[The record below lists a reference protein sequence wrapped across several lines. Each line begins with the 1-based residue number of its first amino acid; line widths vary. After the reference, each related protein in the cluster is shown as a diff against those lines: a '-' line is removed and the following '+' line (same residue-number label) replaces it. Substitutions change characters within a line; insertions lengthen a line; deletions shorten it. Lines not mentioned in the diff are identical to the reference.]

1 MRGKENV
8 KELMNL
14 EEGAIYLG
22 ISKNTLEIYIKIGLI
37 PAIRTKN
44 DWNIKK
50 KDLDEWLKKELAR
63 REEKKVKKIPNP
75 VITFANQKGGVGKS
89 TSAINLGA
97 GIALKGYKVLL
108 IDLDIQCNAT
118 HALYRE
124 LEDDEKNVRDVLLG
138 KEDLSTIITETHTK
152 NLYIAPAGE
161 NLSLVDVELA
171 QEFNTDL
178 SRLIAAL
185 ENPVTSFFD
194 FIIIDTAPYL
204 GLLTLNAMAAS
215 DYIIVPVACEY
226 FPLIGIKWLLKSIQ
240 KVRDLTQREIEI
252 LGYLITMYDSR
263 ERITKIIEEVLEDQF
278 EEKVFKTRI
287 RKNTR
292 IKALPYERKTIFEYE
307 NMNSAGYRD
316 YLYFTNE
323 VLKRLGYINEG

>member
-1 MRGKENV
+1 MRISWYKTNSYKGETMRGKENV

-14 EEGAIYLG
+14 EEGATYLG

-63 REEKKVKKIPNP
+63 REQKEVKRISNP

-108 IDLDIQCNAT
+108 VDLDIQCNAT

-138 KEDLSTIITETHTK
+138 KEDLSTIIT
-152 NLYIAPAGE
+152 
-161 NLSLVDVELA
+161 
-171 QEFNTDL
+171 
-178 SRLIAAL
+178 
-185 ENPVTSFFD
+185 
-194 FIIIDTAPYL
+194 
-204 GLLTLNAMAAS
+204 
-215 DYIIVPVACEY
+215 
-226 FPLIGIKWLLKSIQ
+226 
-240 KVRDLTQREIEI
+240 
-252 LGYLITMYDSR
+252 
-263 ERITKIIEEVLEDQF
+263 
-278 EEKVFKTRI
+278 
-287 RKNTR
+287 
-292 IKALPYERKTIFEYE
+292 
-307 NMNSAGYRD
+307 
-316 YLYFTNE
+316 
-323 VLKRLGYINEG
+323 

>member
-1 MRGKENV
+1 MSK

-14 EEGAIYLG
+14 QEGAKYLG
-22 ISKNTLEIYIKIGLI
+22 ISPQTLEVYIKIGLI
-37 PAIRTKN
+37 PAVRTKN
-44 DWNIKK
+44 DWNIKR
-50 KDLDEWLKKELAR
+50 KDLDEWLK
-63 REEKKVKKIPNP
+63 REITREDTSKNVKIPNP

-97 GIALKGYKVLL
+97 GMALNGYKVLI

-124 LEDDEKNVRDVLLG
+124 LEDDEKSLTDVILG
-138 KEDLSTIITETHTK
+138 KEDISTIITETHTK

-161 NLSLVDVELA
+161 SLSLVDVELA
-171 QEFNTDL
+171 QTTNGDL

-185 ENPVTSFFD
+185 ENPITEFFD

-240 KVRDLTQREIEI
+240 KVRELTQRDIEI
-252 LGYLITMYDSR
+252 LGYLITMYDGR
-263 ERITKIIEEVLEDQF
+263 ERITKIVEEILHDQF
-278 EEKVFKTRI
+278 GDKVFNTKI

-292 IKALPYERKTIFEYE
+292 IKALPLERKTIFEYE

-323 VLKRLGYINEG
+323 VLERLGYSIKKEEG

>member
-1 MRGKENV
+1 MNK

-14 EEGAIYLG
+14 QEGAEYLG
-22 ISKNTLEIYIKIGLI
+22 ISPQTLEVYIKIGLV
-37 PAIRTKN
+37 PAVYTKN
-44 DWNIKK
+44 NWNIKR
-50 KDLDEWLKKELAR
+50 KDLDEWLK
-63 REEKKVKKIPNP
+63 REIVRDETNKQIKIPHP

-97 GIALKGYKVLL
+97 GMALNGYKVLL

-124 LEDDEKNVRDVLLG
+124 LEDDEKSLTDVILG
-138 KEDLSTIITETHTK
+138 KEDISTIITETHTK

-161 NLSLVDVELA
+161 SLSLVDVELA
-171 QEFNTDL
+171 QTTNGDL

-185 ENPVTSFFD
+185 ENPITEFFD

-240 KVRDLTQREIEI
+240 KVRELTQRDIEI
-252 LGYLITMYDSR
+252 LGYLITMYDGR
-263 ERITKIIEEVLEDQF
+263 ERITKIVEEILYDQF
-278 EEKVFKTRI
+278 GEKVFNTKI

-292 IKALPYERKTIFEYE
+292 IKALPLERKTIFEYE
-307 NMNSAGYRD
+307 GMNSSGYRD

-323 VLKRLGYINEG
+323 VLERLGYELKKEEG

>member
-1 MRGKENV
+1 MSR

-14 EEGAIYLG
+14 QEGAEYLN
-22 ISKNTLEIYIKIGLI
+22 ISPDTLKVYIKIGLI
-37 PAIRTKN
+37 PAIKTKN
-44 DWNIKK
+44 NWNIKK
-50 KDLDEWLKKELAR
+50 KDLDEWLK
-63 REEKKVKKIPNP
+63 REMIRDEAKKGEKILHP

-97 GIALKGYKVLL
+97 GMAMKGYKVLL

-124 LEDDEKNVRDVLLG
+124 LEDDEKSLSDVILG
-138 KEDLSTIITETHTK
+138 REDISTIITETHTR

-161 NLSLVDVELA
+161 NLSLVDMELA
-171 QEFNTDL
+171 QTMNGDL

-185 ENPVTSFFD
+185 ENPIIEFFD

-240 KVRDLTQREIEI
+240 KVRNLTQRDIEI
-252 LGYLITMYDSR
+252 LGYLITMYDAR
-263 ERITKIIEEVLEDQF
+263 ERITKIVEEILNDQF
-278 EEKVFKTRI
+278 GERVFNTKI

-292 IKALPYERKTIFEYE
+292 IKALPLERKTIFEYE
-307 NMNSAGYRD
+307 NMNSSGYRD

-323 VLKRLGYINEG
+323 VLERLGYDLNKKEG